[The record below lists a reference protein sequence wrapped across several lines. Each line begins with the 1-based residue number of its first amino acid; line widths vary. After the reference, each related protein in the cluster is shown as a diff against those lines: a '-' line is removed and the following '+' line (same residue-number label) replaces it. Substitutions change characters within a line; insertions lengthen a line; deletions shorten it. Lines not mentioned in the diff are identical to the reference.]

1 VLEAKA
7 RITLASVHAASG
19 DYRIA
24 VPMLRAHIERL
35 RRCGGT
41 AQLLA
46 DACAELDAYETLL
59 GEPSPKA

>member
-1 VLEAKA
+1 MLEAKA